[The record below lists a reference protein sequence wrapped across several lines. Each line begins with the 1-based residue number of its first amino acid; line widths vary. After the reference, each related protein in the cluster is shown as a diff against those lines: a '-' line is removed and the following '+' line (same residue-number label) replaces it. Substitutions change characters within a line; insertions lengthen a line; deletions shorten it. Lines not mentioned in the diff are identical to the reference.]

1 MMALAVLDMFRAIH
15 SMERV
20 MTKGEAFMHYRDT
33 MPEDERKSF
42 DRWLTGNAAAG
53 ILFSCAV
60 LAMAFSSGPY
70 PAGPGNAAAQG
81 ATKEASFGKLRT
93 LSKECAAQDLQTITN
108 IEDYGNAGSVP
119 SETLAAAH
127 NMMLDARDQCRVSE
141 AEGLR
146 AYGAIDL
153 TFKQATAK

>member
-1 MMALAVLDMFRAIH
+1 MR
-15 SMERV
+15 
-20 MTKGEAFMHYRDT
+20 YRDT

-42 DRWLTGNAAAG
+42 DRWLTGNAAVG

-70 PAGPGNAAAQG
+70 SAGPGNAVAQG
-81 ATKEASFGKLRT
+81 AIKEASFGKLRA

-108 IEDYGNAGSVP
+108 IEDYGNAAAVP
-119 SETLAAAH
+119 SETLAAAYK
-127 NMMLDARDQCRVSE
+127 MMLDARNQCRVSE
-141 AEGLR
+141 PEGLR

-153 TFKQATAK
+153 TVKQATAK